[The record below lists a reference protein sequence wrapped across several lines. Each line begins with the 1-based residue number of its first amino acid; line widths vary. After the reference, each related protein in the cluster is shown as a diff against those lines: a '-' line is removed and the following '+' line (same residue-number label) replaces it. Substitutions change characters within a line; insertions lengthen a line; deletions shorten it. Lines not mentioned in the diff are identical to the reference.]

1 MRALLYAL
9 VLTSVALPAHAALAP
24 HYYEQARAEAAD
36 VVVIDVSSVTPP
48 VAATTGHGPCVVA
61 GTVAAVE
68 RGARYTVGEEIT
80 IEVLCRLPHAEMM
93 VGPVQWK
100 DVATLSAA
108 PRGRAFLNNGEI
120 ALYQYDVL
128 SER

>member
-1 MRALLYAL
+1 MRALLSAL
-9 VLTSVALPAHAALAP
+9 VLASVALPAHAALAP
-24 HYYEQARAEAAD
+24 HYYEQARTQAAD
-36 VVVIDVSSVTPP
+36 VVVIDVTSVTPP
-48 VAATTGHGPCVVA
+48 PSAPTGHGRCVVA

-68 RGARYTVGEEIT
+68 RGTRYTVGEEISV
-80 IEVLCRLPHAEMM
+80 EVLCRYPHAEMM
-93 VGPVQWK
+93 AGPVQWK

-108 PRGRAFLNNGEI
+108 PHGRAFLNNGEV